1 MINIDR
7 MKNKLVFKNQIWTF
21 SNEPEINIDLVYQH
35 WSILKKYW
43 SNGFLRRIVA
53 ILIDTFF
60 FKSTLQ
66 KRVRDSINDEQRWN
80 YIDLRNLISN
90 HRWKAMIN
98 VVNGDSWSIFVA
110 YWSTLW
116 LKFNID
122 ASLMQ
127 RRSTLRLENDFSTA
141 AKVD

>member
-1 MINIDR
+1 MIETLNHSFFNIEKILIKWLFTAYCCNIDR
-7 MKNKLVFKNQIWTF
+7 L
-21 SNEPEINIDLVYQH
+21 
-35 WSILKKYW
+35 
-43 SNGFLRRIVA
+43 
-53 ILIDTFF
+53 FF

-80 YIDLRNLISN
+80 YIDLRNLKSN

-141 AKVD
+141 ATERLLKMAKVCSTYIWEFAYCVLQ